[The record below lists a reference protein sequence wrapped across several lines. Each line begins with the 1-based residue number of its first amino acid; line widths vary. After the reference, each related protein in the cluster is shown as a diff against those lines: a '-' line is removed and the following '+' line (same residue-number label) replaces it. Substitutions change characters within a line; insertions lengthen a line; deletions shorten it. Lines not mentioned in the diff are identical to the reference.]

1 MSPRDVAVIGR
12 SRESQTTMETGT
24 IGTFDAY
31 PRRGGRKVAIIG
43 AGNVG
48 ATTGYSLILSG
59 LCSEIVLIDIDVA
72 RAEGEAMD
80 LAQAVPFGMP
90 VRVRAGTYSDI
101 AGSHVTVV
109 TAGANQRPGET
120 RTDLLEKNWQVFKD
134 VIPKVAEAN
143 PEGIIVIA
151 TNPVDVLTFGAW
163 GLTNLPRG
171 RVIGSGTILDTAR
184 FRSHL
189 AKHYQVDARSVH
201 AYIIGEHGESEVPVW
216 SRASISSMSLR
227 EFGLAQGRGHDEEA
241 LRGIYEATRSAA
253 TEIINRKGAT
263 FYAVA
268 AGIMRLLEAIL
279 RDQETVL
286 PVSCVLHGQYGL
298 HGVALSLPAVIDN
311 AGVREHLA
319 VPLDPSEVDALH
331 ASAAVIRT
339 SIERILV

>member
-1 MSPRDVAVIGR
+1 
-12 SRESQTTMETGT
+12 METANHGPWDGIT
-24 IGTFDAY
+24 
-31 PRRGGRKVAIIG
+31 RRGGRKVAIIG

-48 ATTGYSLILSG
+48 ATTAYALVLSG
-59 LCSEIVLIDIDVA
+59 LCSEIVVVDIDAA

-80 LAQAVPFGMP
+80 LAQSVPFGMP
-90 VRVRAGTYSDI
+90 VRVRAGTYRDI
-101 AGSHVTVV
+101 GGAHVTVI
-109 TAGANQRPGET
+109 TAGANQRPGES
-120 RTDLLEKNWQVFKD
+120 RTDLLLRNWGVFKD
-134 VIPKVAEAN
+134 VIPQVAEAN

-171 RVIGSGTILDTAR
+171 KVIGSGTILDTAR

-189 AKHYQVDARSVH
+189 ASHFRVDARSVH
-201 AYIIGEHGESEVPVW
+201 AYIIGEHGDTEVPVW
-216 SRASISSMSLR
+216 SRASISGMTLH
-227 EFGLAQGRGHDEEA
+227 EFGAAQGREHDQAA
-241 LRGIYEATRSAA
+241 LDTIYERTRTAA
-253 TEIINRKGAT
+253 AEIIGRKGAT

-268 AGIMRLLEAIL
+268 AGILRLLEAIL

-319 VPLDPSEVDALH
+319 VPLDPHEVELLH
-331 ASAAVIRT
+331 ASAATIRK
-339 SIERILV
+339 SIERILE

>member
-1 MSPRDVAVIGR
+1 MDTANLGPWDGLI
-12 SRESQTTMETGT
+12 
-24 IGTFDAY
+24 
-31 PRRGGRKVAIIG
+31 RRGGRKVAIIG

-48 ATTGYSLILSG
+48 STTAYALVLSG
-59 LCSEIVLIDIDVA
+59 LCSEIVIVDIDSA

-90 VRVRAGTYSDI
+90 VRVRSGTYTDI
-101 AGSHVTVV
+101 TGAHVTVI
-109 TAGANQRPGET
+109 TAGANQRPGES
-120 RTDLLEKNWQVFKD
+120 RTDLLMRNWIVFKD
-134 VIPKVAEAN
+134 VIPQVAEAN

-171 RVIGSGTILDTAR
+171 KVIGSGTILDTAR

-189 AKHYQVDARSVH
+189 ANHFRVDARSVH
-201 AYIIGEHGESEVPVW
+201 AYIIGEHGDTEVPVW

-227 EFGLAQGRGHDEEA
+227 EFGEAQGRGHDQEA
-241 LRGIYEATRSAA
+241 LHAIYERTRSAA
-253 TEIINRKGAT
+253 KDIIDRKGAT
-263 FYAVA
+263 FFAVA

-286 PVSCVLHGQYGL
+286 PVSSVLHGQYGL

-319 VPLDPSEVDALH
+319 VPLDPHEVELLH
-331 ASAAVIRT
+331 ASAATIRT
-339 SIERILV
+339 SIERILE

>member
-1 MSPRDVAVIGR
+1 
-12 SRESQTTMETGT
+12 METANHGPWDGIT
-24 IGTFDAY
+24 
-31 PRRGGRKVAIIG
+31 RRGGRKVAIIG

-48 ATTGYSLILSG
+48 ATTAYALVLSG
-59 LCSEIVLIDIDVA
+59 LCSEIVVVDIDAA

-80 LAQAVPFGMP
+80 LAQSVPFGMP
-90 VRVRAGTYSDI
+90 VRVRAGTYRDI
-101 AGSHVTVV
+101 GGAHVTVI
-109 TAGANQRPGET
+109 TAGANQRPGES
-120 RTDLLEKNWQVFKD
+120 RTDLLLRNWGVFKD
-134 VIPKVAEAN
+134 VIPQVAEAN

-171 RVIGSGTILDTAR
+171 KVIGSGTILDTAR

-189 AKHYQVDARSVH
+189 ASHFRVDARSVH
-201 AYIIGEHGESEVPVW
+201 AYIIGEHGDTEVPVW
-216 SRASISSMSLR
+216 SRASISGMTLH
-227 EFGLAQGRGHDEEA
+227 EFGAAQGREHDQAA
-241 LRGIYEATRSAA
+241 LDAIYERTRTAA
-253 TEIINRKGAT
+253 AEIIGRKGAT

-268 AGIMRLLEAIL
+268 AGILRLLEAIL

-319 VPLDPSEVDALH
+319 VPLDPHEVELLH
-331 ASAAVIRT
+331 QSAATIRR
-339 SIERILV
+339 SIERILE

>member
-1 MSPRDVAVIGR
+1 
-12 SRESQTTMETGT
+12 METGT

-90 VRVRAGTYSDI
+90 VRVRAGTYPDI
-101 AGSHVTVV
+101 AGAHVTVI

-120 RTDLLEKNWQVFKD
+120 RTDLLDKNWQVFKN
-134 VIPKVAEAN
+134 VIPQVAEAN
-143 PEGIIVIA
+143 PEGIIVVA

-201 AYIIGEHGESEVPVW
+201 AYIIGEHGETEVPVW

-227 EFGLAQGRGHDEEA
+227 EFGEAQGRGHDQSA
-241 LRGIYEATRSAA
+241 LNEIYEATRGAA

-319 VPLDPSEVDALH
+319 VPLDPSEIDGLH
-331 ASAAVIRT
+331 ASAAKIRQ